1 MISHVVG
8 LFIMSMIKVALIIR
22 SLDCGGSERQ
32 LLTLANAL
40 DKRRFEIAIL
50 TFYSGGVFEK
60 ELQDSG
66 VRLISLNKRG
76 RWDSI
81 GFAIRLVRELRKF
94 RPDIIH
100 SYLDIPNIV
109 AVLAKP
115 FCASPAVVWGVR
127 STNFDLNNSD
137 WLHRFGFSFE
147 RKLAYFAR
155 HVIVNSQAGHSYLLS
170 RGFPA
175 AKLAMIPNGFDTEHF
190 RPSAAARLKV
200 RAELGIAED
209 QILIG
214 LVARLD
220 PIKDHPTFLRAAKL
234 LSETRAE
241 VRFVCVGTGP
251 EFYRQKLLK
260 LVHDLSFSGKIIW
273 TGLRRDMADVYSAL
287 DVSVLS
293 SISEGC
299 PNVVGEA
306 MACGVPCVVTDAGD
320 AANMVGDTGFV
331 CESGNP
337 EALASTISNCIDA
350 NRNTLGVHA
359 RRRIEER
366 WNISRLAE
374 GTEKVLMMRPA
385 DFNEETTSLL
395 ELQS

>member
-1 MISHVVG
+1 
-8 LFIMSMIKVALIIR
+8 MIKIALIIR
-22 SLDCGGSERQ
+22 SLDCGGAERQ
-32 LLTLANAL
+32 LLTLAKAL

-60 ELQDSG
+60 ELQDCG
-66 VRLISLNKRG
+66 IRLITLDKAG
-76 RWDSI
+76 RWDSFR
-81 GFAIRLVRELRKF
+81 FANRLIQELRKF

-115 FCASPAVVWGVR
+115 LCARPAIVWGVR
-127 STNFDLNNSD
+127 STNFDHNNSD
-137 WLHRFGFSFE
+137 WLHRLGFSFE

-155 HVIVNSQAGHSYLLS
+155 HIIVNSQAGHRYLVS
-170 RGFPA
+170 QGFPTG
-175 AKLAMIPNGFDTEHF
+175 KLVMIPNGFDTQHF
-190 RPSAAARLKV
+190 RPNAEARRKI
-200 RAELGIAED
+200 RAELAVADD

-220 PIKDHPTFLRAAKL
+220 PIKDHLTFLRAAKL
-234 LSETRAE
+234 LSVLRPET
-241 VRFVCVGTGP
+241 RFVCVGTGS
-251 EFYRQKLLK
+251 ELYRQRLFKF
-260 LVHDLSFSGKIIW
+260 VEGLSLQGKIIW
-273 TGLRRDMADVYSAL
+273 TGLRRDVASVYNAL
-287 DVSVLS
+287 DVNVLS

-320 AANMVGDTGFV
+320 AARIVGDTGFV
-331 CESGNP
+331 CDSKNP
-337 EALASTISNCIDA
+337 EALAATISKCIDA
-350 NRNTLGVHA
+350 NRSTLGINA

-366 WNISRLAE
+366 WNISRLTQS
-374 GTEKVLMMRPA
+374 TEKVFITMPA
-385 DFNEETTSLL
+385 DLNGETTSLL